1 MGSANAQ
8 LRPEKGYYTAGLLL
22 DLPLERT
29 AERNTYRESLISLER
44 TVRSVQELEDDIK
57 FSVRNDLRNL
67 LQARESTKIQAQAVK
82 VAQRR
87 VASTKM
93 FLEAEREGVQ
103 IRDVL
108 EAEESLVSAQND
120 LTSALV
126 NYRVAELEL
135 QLDMDVLEVSEK
147 GLWREYR
154 PHKEESE

>member
-1 MGSANAQ
+1 
-8 LRPEKGYYTAGLLL
+8 
-22 DLPLERT
+22 
-29 AERNTYRESLISLER
+29 
-44 TVRSVQELEDDIK
+44 
-57 FSVRNDLRNL
+57 
-67 LQARESTKIQAQAVK
+67 
-82 VAQRR
+82 
-87 VASTKM
+87 M